1 MFAGLLAT
9 TLSSLENIDFF
20 GAQPGISLVKP
31 RVPALQGAQDNIFRS
46 HLATEN

>member
-9 TLSSLENIDFF
+9 SLSSLENIDFLVL
-20 GAQPGISLVKP
+20 SLECLWLSCGP
-31 RVPALQGAQDNIFRS
+31 LLLQGAQGNIFRS